1 MSRLELVE
9 FRSGRLAPVDLAIEG
24 GECVALS
31 GPSGSGKTLLL
42 RAVAD
47 LDPHE
52 GEARVDGERQDLLNG
67 PEWRQRVGY
76 LPAESHWWYPRVGD
90 HFNGPA
96 TPLVAALGLPEEAL
110 DWEVERLSSG
120 ERQRLALARLL
131 AGEPRAL
138 LLDEATAN
146 LDPESTERVER
157 LVGDYRRK
165 AGVAVLW
172 VSHDRGQ
179 RARVAGRSLVIDGER
194 LREETPWN

>member
-1 MSRLELVE
+1 MSRLELVG
-9 FRSGRLAPVDLAIEG
+9 FRGGRLAPLDLAIEG
-24 GECVALS
+24 GECVTLS

-47 LDPHE
+47 LDPHD
-52 GEARVDGERQDLLNG
+52 GEARVDGERQDQLSG
-67 PEWRQRVGY
+67 PEWRRRVGF

-96 TPLVAALGLPEEAL
+96 EPLVAALGLPGEAL

-131 AGEPRAL
+131 AGEPRVL

-157 LVGDYRRK
+157 LIDDYRVK
-165 AGVAVLW
+165 TGAAVLW